1 MFVRYF
7 QSYNFSFRHKFSCK
21 YGFSILLLLMMP
33 LFAGAQTLKLST
45 FQKSPSQQLSTLI
58 LIESYKLLDIDLK
71 VFHIPGSK
79 ALRYAQAGSVDG
91 EVSRIVGVDQQFP
104 NLIRVPEAVSYL
116 EAAVFTKEVDIEVND
131 WDSLQPYVIG
141 VPFGAT
147 FVTEHTKNLKQ
158 VLVPS
163 DIHLLTM
170 LALDE
175 LELVVNPLIDGLGR
189 IRQQQLFHVRLLH
202 ESLSREYL
210 YHYLHKKH
218 EALVPKIA
226 DAIHSLKE
234 SGRLEE
240 IRQEFVA
247 QLR

>member
-7 QSYNFSFRHKFSCK
+7 HSSFF
-21 YGFSILLLLMMP
+21 ILLVAWALSNYVV
-33 LFAGAQTLKLST
+33 AQTLEFST
-45 FQKSPSQQLSTLI
+45 FQKSPSQQLSTII
-58 LIESYKLLDIDLK
+58 LNESYKSLGIDLT
-71 VFHIPGSK
+71 VYHIPGGK
-79 ALRYAQAGSVDG
+79 ASRYAQIGKVDG
-91 EVSRIVGVDQQFP
+91 EVSRVQGAEQRFD
-104 NLIRVPEAVSYL
+104 NLIRVPEPVNYL
-116 EAAVFTKEVDIEVND
+116 EAAVFTKEVDIEVEG

-141 VPFGAT
+141 VPFGAK
-147 FVTEHTKNLKQ
+147 FVTDHTQGMRQ
-158 VLVPS
+158 VLVPN
-163 DIHLLTM
+163 DLHLLTM

-202 ESLSREYL
+202 PSLSKEYL

-218 EALVPKIA
+218 EELVPRISE
-226 DAIHSLKE
+226 AIHSLKA

-240 IRQEFVA
+240 LRHEFVA